1 MITAL
6 HAWALLAQ
14 VTSVVSPSGPF
25 RTVAAAIAATPAG
38 GTVLIRAGRYREPM
52 IVVDRPLTIRGSRGA
67 VLDGEMSHAVM
78 VVRADNVTVQG
89 LTFIE
94 TGGSFREDRAALRVE
109 NANSCRILDNRF
121 ERTFFAVYLAA
132 TVGCEVG
139 RNRITG
145 DVKNSEA
152 AMGNGVHSWSS
163 RDADIY
169 DNVITGHRDGIYLE
183 FNREAMVR
191 NNRSERNFR
200 YGMHFMYSDSSHYT
214 GNTFAANGGGVAVM
228 YTKVVT
234 MERNIFADNGGP
246 TSYGLLLKEIAD
258 ARLIDNLFR
267 RNTTGLLA
275 DGADRVVATGNRF
288 EANGWGLR
296 LLGSTSGGTISGN
309 LFRGNSFD
317 VAVNGA
323 GTSTDF
329 TGNWWESYHGWDL
342 DRDGRGDVPH
352 HPVRLFAVL
361 VEHAQSALLL
371 QRSLFVR
378 LLDAAERV
386 LPVLTPANVVDAH
399 PLMRAPKEDIS

>member
-1 MITAL
+1 MI
-6 HAWALLAQ
+6 ALLALL
-14 VTSVVSPSGPF
+14 VAVGDTTVVSPAGPY
-25 RTVAAAIAATPAG
+25 RTITAAVAAAPTG
-38 GTVLIRAGRYREPM
+38 GTVLVRAGRYREPL
-52 IVVDRPLTIRGSRGA
+52 IVVNRPLTIRGEPGA
-67 VLDGEMSHAVM
+67 VIDGERQHALM
-78 VVRADNVTVQG
+78 VIRADDVTVQG
-89 LTFIE
+89 LTFTA
-94 TGGSFREDRAALRVE
+94 TGGSFTEDRAALRAE
-109 NANSCRILDNRF
+109 NVHHCRILDNRF
-121 ERTFFAVYLAA
+121 EHTFFAVYLAA
-132 TVGCEVG
+132 TVACEVG
-139 RNRITG
+139 RNRIAGMLGT
-145 DVKNSEA
+145 VEA

-163 RDADIY
+163 READIH

-183 FNREAMVR
+183 FNRLANVR
-191 NNRSERNFR
+191 NNRSEHNYR

-234 MERNIFADNGGP
+234 MERNTFADNGGP

-258 ARLIDNLFR
+258 ARLIGNWFR

-275 DGADRVVATGNRF
+275 DGADRVIATGNHF
-288 EANGWGLR
+288 EENGWGLR
-296 LLGSTSGGTISGN
+296 LLGSTSGGTIAGN
-309 LFRGNSFD
+309 VFRRNSFD

-352 HPVRLFAVL
+352 HPVRLFAML
-361 VEHAQSALLL
+361 VEHSQASLLL

-386 LPVLTPANVVDAH
+386 LPVLTPANVVDAS
-399 PLMRAPKEDIS
+399 PLMRAPKEGV